1 MVKTVSC
8 YPVLRSSNQ
17 TFPRMGQ
24 RQGKTSDP
32 NFDPNYFKTKSAE
45 KHLISYEIRCFMVA
59 GGGFEPPTSGL

>member
-32 NFDPNYFKTKSAE
+32 NYFKEKSAE